1 MTKKCVVTEKQTN
14 KQTNCVRF
22 IPGVHTAARAV
33 KWTWYKGLRLVWN
46 AASRFC
52 HARGGNLPVLGTHL
66 SMDAMRA
73 AGRTYFN
80 STDKEL

>member
-1 MTKKCVVTEKQTN
+1 MTKKCVVTEKRKSKKKN
-14 KQTNCVRF
+14 VHF
-22 IPGVHTAARAV
+22 MPGVHTAARAV

-66 SMDAMRA
+66 AMDAMRG
-73 AGRTYFN
+73 AGRTFFN